1 MKDCPAS
8 QKITL
13 LVGSL
18 KDIPD
23 DDYLPLLIDSVL
35 CDENHPCHARYLE
48 IFEGTGRIEEA
59 MIWKDAPAAG
69 PGGEA

>member
-1 MKDCPAS
+1 MLLTP
-8 QKITL
+8 QITL

-23 DDYLPLLIDSVL
+23 DDYLPLLIDNVL
-35 CDENHPCHARYLE
+35 CDENHPYHAQYLE

-59 MIWKDAPAAG
+59 MIWKDAPDAG
-69 PGGEA
+69 PGGEV